1 MAVFDIEIVGTCN
14 LSCPS
19 CPSGNFLATELSAEK
34 RPSGLM
40 TIELFREIL
49 AKISRELPGKHSISL
64 FNWGEPLLHPRV
76 DEFVAAIKEYPS
88 FMSLVSTNLN
98 AKADLAALVKA
109 RPHWMRVSLSGW
121 TQATYERTH
130 RRGNI
135 NLVKSNLYRLRY
147 LMDLLDSQFD
157 VEVHYH
163 LYKHNLAD
171 AIPTSLAAKELGFA
185 FHPIE
190 AGFMP
195 LEKAIRAVRG
205 EPLSPEDQATIAN
218 LLISPRERAH
228 LRRDLDVKD
237 CVLRANQ
244 VAINFDGS
252 VTLCCGTYDYANN
265 VAKSF
270 LDQSIVDLQKVRA
283 QHELCKKCFEG
294 KLAIDGYT
302 DPTSAVLKAVV
313 NLRIKELGGQ
323 FTY

>member
-1 MAVFDIEIVGTCN
+1 MPVFDIDIVGTCN
-14 LSCPS
+14 LACPS

-40 TIELFREIL
+40 KIELFREIL
-49 AKISRELPGKHSISL
+49 AKISNELPGQHSISL
-64 FNWGEPLLHPRV
+64 FNWGEPLLHPHV
-76 DEFVAAIKEYPS
+76 DEFVAATKEYPNLK
-88 FMSLVSTNLN
+88 SLVSTNLN
-98 AKADLAALVKA
+98 AKADLTALVKA
-109 RPHWMRVSLSGW
+109 KPHWMRVSLSGW

-171 AIPTSLAAKELGFA
+171 AIPTSLVAKELGFA
-185 FHPIE
+185 FHAIEAFFMPIE
-190 AGFMP
+190 KVLREIA
-195 LEKAIRAVRG
+195 G
-205 EPLSPEDQATIAN
+205 EPLNADDEATIAN

-228 LRRDLDVKD
+228 LRRDVEVAD
-237 CVLRANQ
+237 CILRANQ

-252 VTLCCGTYDYANN
+252 VALCCGTYDYSNN

-270 LDQSIVDLQKVRA
+270 LDQPIMQLQQTRAGHDLCRS
-283 QHELCKKCFEG
+283 CFAG
-294 KLAIDGYT
+294 KLAVESYD
-302 DPTSAVLKAVV
+302 DPTRKLLKAVV
-313 NLRIKELGGQ
+313 NLRIKEMGGQ